1 VRRRVRI
8 EGDARMAG
16 FGGGS
21 RDSVS
26 GFGGGFWERR
36 ARRIMPRPVPA
47 CAAAGGRAL
56 GRGVSA
62 RGRGWG
68 WRGREVEARRISGL
82 GDEAS
87 ALGVGT
93 CCRDGA
99 VMVGLGARRG
109 SGMGRWRLGTRRR
122 RLGTGM
128 AVAGR
133 AEGSAGIARGSA
145 GMEGVLL

>member
-1 VRRRVRI
+1 VRQRVRI

-21 RDSVS
+21 RDDAC

-56 GRGVSA
+56 GWGVGA

-68 WRGREVEARRISGL
+68 WRGGFLGSGT
-82 GDEAS
+82 AS

-109 SGMGRWRLGTRRR
+109 SGMGRWRS
-122 RLGTGM
+122 GTGM
-128 AVAGR
+128 EVAGR
-133 AEGSAGIARGSA
+133 AGGSAGMAHGSTGMARGSA